1 MPGNDKSIKDMLQRT
16 ADRDEIS
23 YGMWRRYMLEP
34 ATVYEWRDPRRADG
48 IPVLARR
55 ALTPG
60 TINER
65 LHAPYDREIVSNKVS
80 YFASNI
86 QTIFDPALPEAVP
99 AFYKD
104 MQQKAGFDSR
114 LLSQAKFCVDQ
125 GTSYLMCWVN
135 TAGSFKTRPI
145 PADHAYVVYNEMTG
159 EPETAYRYY
168 IGKSEKA
175 FCEVYDGIEVSTF
188 KYIEGIWTLQS
199 TEPHGLGTVS
209 RPAVPIIELRNNPE
223 RLGNPEMIISLA
235 DAFDTSMSDLS
246 SEIAQ
251 LRLSYLLIKG
261 MGTDAKGVKEQLQQA
276 GIIVIDDANADARFV
291 DRNMNVQAVQQ
302 LQSELRVLIFE
313 GASSYDPTIT
323 SEGTSPTAFEMTM
336 RYDMLDKDA
345 IVTIAEWQEGLGYF
359 DYVVRNY
366 MILYE
371 GSREYDV
378 GGIVRVFRKVI
389 PKNMLQALVEA
400 KNAGIMLSNET
411 LLEISGLPVDPVR
424 EAGRLNDNNG
434 VVDTAINN
442 NEDSL
447 DEGETQRD
455 E

>member
-199 TEPHGLGTVS
+199 TEPHGLGTV
-209 RPAVPIIELRNNPE
+209 
-223 RLGNPEMIISLA
+223 
-235 DAFDTSMSDLS
+235 
-246 SEIAQ
+246 
-251 LRLSYLLIKG
+251 
-261 MGTDAKGVKEQLQQA
+261 GVKEQLQQA

-371 GSREYDV
+371 GSGEYDV